1 MFRAATARAA
11 RVLAARSRGPTP
23 RAPIPA
29 PPAGV
34 ATRALSGKAP
44 SESATRSIAG
54 DNTREYLVKVPA
66 ASMEANLDGDQSN
79 LRSRLLT
86 LTSVGVAIYLGFY
99 IFPLVGASPAPS
111 PRARATRHEASRRVA
126 PRSPPL
132 VSLTPSSHQAE
143 ARRRAR
149 CACVN
154 PKTRCFSARASRGS
168 AR

>member
-1 MFRAATARAA
+1 MLRAATARAA
-11 RVLAARSRGPTP
+11 RSLAARSRGPTP
-23 RAPIPA
+23 RAPIHA

-111 PRARATRHEASRRVA
+111 PRARATRSIPSRR
-126 PRSPPL
+126 PPLTPL

-154 PKTRCFSARASRGS
+154 RKTPCFSARASRGS